1 MLQALR
7 STRPSATINAQRVAA
22 TLHSSA
28 ISKAENKPA
37 DQQDP
42 LATAARTKAEETQQ
56 PKKKTQAQLDEE
68 LMQKLAGMS
77 GEGGDAGIEYEDGK
91 PVSMKRS
98 VKNNMFRYI

>member
-1 MLQALR
+1 MMQALR
-7 STRPSATINAQRVAA
+7 STRPPVTTHTQRLAA
-22 TLHSSA
+22 TFHSTA
-28 ISKAENKPA
+28 IPKIQDKPA

-42 LATAARTKAEETQQ
+42 LTVAAKTKAEEHQG

-91 PVSMKRS
+91 PTSMKKS